1 MKKIL
6 IEVSAGELVDKMT
19 ILEIKLQKIKV
30 SESRIEI
37 KRELDSLKKSFKFI
51 EENKN
56 INIHFNKLKN
66 VNLKLWDI
74 ENEKRLCEKN
84 SDFKDNFVKLSRDVH
99 FLNDE
104 RAKIKLQINESL
116 GSQINTS
123 SNNKYFYRF
132 ECC

>member
-37 KRELDSLKKSFKFI
+37 KKELDSLKKSFKSI

-116 GSQINTS
+116 GSQIKEIKEYT
-123 SNNKYFYRF
+123 KY
-132 ECC
+132 